1 MLYTAHP
8 ELQTKKEHAAAAHHT
23 RAQQPVAGHMATRRE
38 AAALALA
45 ATQQQETDTETA
57 GSARGHGHEASAVG
71 AAAAAV
77 PRDALPRPYGAAR
90 RGKNLLLIDRYAHED
105 EGRV

>member
-23 RAQQPVAGHMATRRE
+23 RAQQPFAGHMATRRE

-57 GSARGHGHEASAVG
+57 GSARGHTAMKRRLLVQQQQCHDEMPCPGLVE
-71 AAAAAV
+71 
-77 PRDALPRPYGAAR
+77 LPG
-90 RGKNLLLIDRYAHED
+90 
-105 EGRV
+105 EGRIYY